1 MAKNK
6 KSTGEY
12 DENGDLEEAEAF
24 VVPPPGIAPAGVPA
38 GLPPEAYMTAQ
49 EVHVAEGGE
58 YAPPA
63 ETEEEVTARKA
74 KEARDAEAAAKK
86 AKKEEKY

>member
-58 YAPPA
+58 YAPP
-63 ETEEEVTARKA
+63 EEAPEP
-74 KEARDAEAAAKK
+74 EATSKK
-86 AKKEEKY
+86 SKKEEKY